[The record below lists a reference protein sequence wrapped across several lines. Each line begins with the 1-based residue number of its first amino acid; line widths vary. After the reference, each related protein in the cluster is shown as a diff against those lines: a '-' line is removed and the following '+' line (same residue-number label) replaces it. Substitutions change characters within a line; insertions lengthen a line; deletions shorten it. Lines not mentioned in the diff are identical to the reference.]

1 MRDRRGRCLGPK
13 LDTRT
18 LLEFQ
23 PLEEAYISFETGPI
37 EKFKES
43 IGLTL

>member
-13 LDTRT
+13 